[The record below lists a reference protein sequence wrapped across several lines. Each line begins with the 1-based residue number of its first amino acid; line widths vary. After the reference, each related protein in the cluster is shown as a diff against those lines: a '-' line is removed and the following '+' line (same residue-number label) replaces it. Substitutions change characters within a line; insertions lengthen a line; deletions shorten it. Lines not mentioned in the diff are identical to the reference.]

1 MACGLTVLL
10 VLQEAKVRGD
20 RRIPALIATNGG
32 REAPA
37 ADGVCARLL
46 VIIGVGPGHALLV
59 HLPQRPPVA
68 SAMLNL
74 LLLRRRI
81 GTAASSSS
89 RPCAAIAAA
98 PLMMGVGGG
107 RRQRRRRGSGELL
120 HDGAELGGVDDV
132 RTQPWPRGPGASSAA
147 ASRRRKRPPCW
158 RCCRCSSSRSATNN
172 GSVRSK

>member
-20 RRIPALIATNGG
+20 RRIPALLATNGG

-68 SAMLNL
+68 SAMPLLNL

-89 RPCAAIAAA
+89 PCAAIAAA

-132 RTQPWPRGPGASSAA
+132 HRRGRGVPAPPVRRPPAAGSVLLAGGAA
-147 ASRRRKRPPCW
+147 AALHQGRQQ
-158 RCCRCSSSRSATNN
+158 TMDQ
-172 GSVRSK
+172 